1 MLKFYPTRLSDCEQS
16 HRRRFLM
23 DVGSLSMMGLSLD
36 LLLRTRAASAENS
49 TTSKVVNCILIWT
62 QGGTSHHDTL
72 DPKPESRAEVRGEF
86 GVIDTTIP
94 GIQFSDQ
101 MPNFSRELNNFSV
114 MRNLNPQNGSHGT
127 ADAIMMSGQRI
138 NPSLTY
144 PCFGSVIAKQR
155 GFGDSMPPFVQIGT
169 HLDRRWG
176 GSTAGYLGINYNPF
190 ELPGDPNESDF
201 TVRDLTPPSGISLSR
216 SDKRRNALKRLD
228 TFQRELDKPSEAF
241 QALDEYY
248 QNAFSIVTSP
258 ATQNAFRLEQE
269 DNKVRDQYGR
279 SYLGQSCLL
288 ARRLIEAGAQF
299 VTVTSGDW
307 DTHNDNFNRLR
318 KLLPPIDIAF
328 PALIHDLKQRG
339 MLDQTLVVW
348 LTDFGRT
355 PIINSAA
362 GRDHWSSV
370 GNVCMA
376 GAGVPSGQVFGKTD
390 ATGGQT
396 VGGEHYPADIAAT
409 IYSKLGIPL
418 TMTHTTPD
426 GRPIRLC
433 EGLPID
439 ELTG

>member
-1 MLKFYPTRLSDCEQS
+1 MPFAKDPSFIAITTKNIRHCNKFFSQIRS
-16 HRRRFLM
+16 
-23 DVGSLSMMGLSLD
+23 
-36 LLLRTRAASAENS
+36 S
-49 TTSKVVNCILIWT
+49 TTY
-62 QGGTSHHDTL
+62 
-72 DPKPESRAEVRGEF
+72 
-86 GVIDTTIP
+86 IDTTIP
-94 GIQFSDQ
+94 GVQFTDQ
-101 MPNFSRELNNFSV
+101 MPNFARELNNFSV

-144 PCFGSVIAKQR
+144 PCFGSVMAKQR

-216 SDKRRNALKRLD
+216 SDKRRDALKRLD

-307 DTHNDNFNRLR
+307 DTHNDNFKRLR

-328 PALIHDLKQRG
+328 PALIRDLKQRG

-370 GNVCMA
+370 GNQHFY
-376 GAGVPSGQVFGKTD
+376 GEFLGQWSSVGNACVKSLD
-390 ATGGQT
+390 A
-396 VGGEHYPADIAAT
+396 
-409 IYSKLGIPL
+409 
-418 TMTHTTPD
+418 
-426 GRPIRLC
+426 RIRC
-433 EGLPID
+433 F
-439 ELTG
+439 